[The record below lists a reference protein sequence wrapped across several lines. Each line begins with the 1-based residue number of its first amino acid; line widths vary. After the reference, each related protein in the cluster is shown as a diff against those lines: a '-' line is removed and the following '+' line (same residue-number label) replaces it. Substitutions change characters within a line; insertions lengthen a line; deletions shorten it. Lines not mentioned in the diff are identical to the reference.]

1 MTALRV
7 LNRGSTGWIPFI
19 GVKISGH
26 QPELWWSYSYSLFLF
41 VAWGLSLNYY
51 RVLNGAV
58 LVLHNFNLDA
68 HIFLDGVIKKQYILA
83 SVILSINLQY
93 LTLNFTNVVFKILAN
108 IMNIKPF
115 LLLVAYIFY
124 SNNIKTRI
132 RQDT

>member
-58 LVLHNFNLDA
+58 LVLHNLNFYA
-68 HIFLDGVIKKQYILA
+68 HMFLDGVIKKQYILA
-83 SVILSINLQY
+83 SVILWINLQY
-93 LTLNFTNVVFKILAN
+93 LTLNLYLDRTLCSKSYDCCFQDSCKHYEYNTFSTSSGIH
-108 IMNIKPF
+108 F
-115 LLLVAYIFY
+115 LL
-124 SNNIKTRI
+124 
-132 RQDT
+132 